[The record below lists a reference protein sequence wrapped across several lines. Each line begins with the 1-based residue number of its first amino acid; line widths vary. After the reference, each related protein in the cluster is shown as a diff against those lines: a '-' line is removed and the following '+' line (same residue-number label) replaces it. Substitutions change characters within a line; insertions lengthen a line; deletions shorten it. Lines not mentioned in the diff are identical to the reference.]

1 MPHSSLSTLR
11 VMSKSNLSESAK
23 SSILNNIDMSLR
35 LLKSGIGSESKK
47 EPSSLIEVSSLNK
60 AIVVYGNLLVQ
71 LSQLIRSQ
79 SLMAISEILRMDKIY
94 LTGNSV
100 EEIAHKNN
108 NFGHNK
114 LRLEQITDQ
123 LIMLEKWLEES

>member
-1 MPHSSLSTLR
+1 
-11 VMSKSNLSESAK
+11 
-23 SSILNNIDMSLR
+23 MSLR

-94 LTGNSV
+94 LTGDSV
-100 EEIAHKNN
+100 EEITHKNN
-108 NFGHNK
+108 NFGYNK

-123 LIMLEKWLEES
+123 LIMIEKWLED